1 MKKVFHQKPIN
12 HRSNTLMMMDW
23 LVALTV
29 GLLGFWAVE
38 FYDLDFVPAYKEVW
52 WVLPISIAS
61 LFIVTN
67 LSVGLYDIKLRDSHV
82 GIFRR
87 CLVSG
92 AMTFTIFEIV
102 VFNIFTSSEILPLLF
117 AAYILLIVT
126 LVFTIRYLANTFEM
140 FGITKKR
147 VVVIGAGERASII
160 EKRMRRESDR
170 RGFSLIGFIPL
181 DSDKE
186 DELKRENIIKL
197 ESLDDL
203 HEFVQENQIDEIVI
217 APDERRGSL
226 PLESL
231 FDCKM
236 GGVVV
241 KDILDFIEEET
252 GQVAVNLIYPSWVI
266 YSNGFQSRHYIRVAA
281 DYVFN
286 VILAVFVFLL
296 TWPILLITMALIYLE
311 DGRKKGG
318 TIFYKQTRV
327 GMDGH
332 LFEIIKFRSMR
343 QDAEKD
349 GAQWAQKTDDR
360 VTKIGNAL
368 RKYRIDELPQL
379 FNVFKGEMG
388 FVGPRPERPE
398 FVKELIKEIPYYNHR
413 HNVKPG
419 LTGWAQLNYP
429 YGSSVN
435 DSLEK
440 LKFDLYYIK
449 RRSILLD
456 LLILVRTIEIIL
468 FGKGR

>member
-1 MKKVFHQKPIN
+1 MKKVFRQKTIN
-12 HRSNTLMMMDW
+12 HRSNTLMIMDW
-23 LVALTV
+23 LIATMLGVAAFFVISQFKQFTMPTHEHAWWILPV
-29 GLLGFWAVE
+29 AVACLLN
-38 FYDLDFVPAYKEVW
+38 
-52 WVLPISIAS
+52 I
-61 LFIVTN
+61 TN
-67 LSVGLYDIKLRDSHV
+67 LSVGLYDIKLRDSNI
-82 GIFRR
+82 GLYRR

-92 AMTFTIFEIV
+92 AITFCVFEIF
-102 VFNIFTSSEILPLLF
+102 VFNVAKNLEIAPIILASFLIFTVT
-117 AAYILLIVT
+117 IV
-126 LVFTIRYLANTFEM
+126 FIIRYMANTFEM

-147 VVVIGAGERASII
+147 VIVIGSGERASII
-160 EKRMRRESDR
+160 EKRMRREADR
-170 RGFSLIGFIPL
+170 RGFTLIGFIKLPT
-181 DSDKE
+181 DKE
-186 DELKRENIIKL
+186 DELKQENIVDIGPL
-197 ESLDDL
+197 ENLE
-203 HEFVQENQIDEIVI
+203 EFVRANNIDEIVI

-226 PLESL
+226 PLEAL

-236 GGVVV
+236 MGVVV

-266 YSNGFQSRHYIRVAA
+266 YSNGFQSRHYIRVAL
-281 DYVFN
+281 DYTLN
-286 VILAVFVFLL
+286 VFLAL
-296 TWPILLITMALIYLE
+296 IVFAFTWPIILITAVLIFIE
-311 DGRKKGG
+311 DGHKKGG
-318 TIFYKQTRV
+318 TIFYRQTRV
-327 GMDGH
+327 GMDGN
-332 LFEIIKFRSMR
+332 LFDIIKFRSMR

-349 GAQWAQKTDDR
+349 GAQWATKSDSR
-360 VTKIGNAL
+360 VTRIGGFL
-368 RKYRIDELPQL
+368 RKYRVDELPQL
-379 FNVFKGEMG
+379 FNVFKGEMD

-456 LLILVRTIEIIL
+456 LLILVRTIEIVL

>member
-12 HRSNTLMMMDW
+12 QRSNTLMIMDW
-23 LVALTV
+23 VIGLVV
-29 GLLGFWAVE
+29 GIAVFIGLEEFWSE
-38 FYDLDFVPAYKEVW
+38 YLPAYKELW

-61 LFIVTN
+61 LFNVTN
-67 LSVGLYDIKLRDSHV
+67 LSVGLYDIKLRDSHI
-82 GIFRR
+82 GLFRR

-92 AMTFTIFEIV
+92 AMTFAVFQLV
-102 VFNIFTSSEILPLLF
+102 VFNIFSTSALHPSIL
-117 AAYILLIVT
+117 AAYIFSIAI
-126 LVFTIRYLANTFEM
+126 LVFTVRYLASTFEM

-147 VVVIGAGERASII
+147 VIVIGAGERASII

-170 RGFSLIGFIPL
+170 RGFTLIGFIPL
-181 DSDKE
+181 ASDKQ
-186 DELKRENIIKL
+186 DELKRENVLPAKTI
-197 ESLDDL
+197 DDL
-203 HEFVQENQIDEIVI
+203 EVFISENEIDEIVI

-236 GGVVV
+236 AGVVV

-281 DYVFN
+281 DYMLNVF
-286 VILAVFVFLL
+286 LASIVFLL
-296 TWPILLITMALIYLE
+296 TWPILIITALLIYIE
-311 DGRKKGG
+311 DGHKKGG
-318 TIFYKQTRV
+318 TILYKQTRV
-327 GMDGH
+327 GMDGQ
-332 LFEIIKFRSMR
+332 LFEILKFRSMR

-349 GAQWAQKTDDR
+349 GAQWAQKVDSR
-360 VTKIGNAL
+360 VTRIGNAL

-456 LLILVRTIEIIL
+456 LLILVRTFEIIL

>member
-1 MKKVFHQKPIN
+1 MV
-12 HRSNTLMMMDW
+12 MDW
-23 LVALTV
+23 LVAT
-29 GLLGFWAVE
+29 LLGVSAFLLFSQFDNFAMPEHQHAWWI
-38 FYDLDFVPAYKEVW
+38 LPAA
-52 WVLPISIAS
+52 IAC
-61 LFIVTN
+61 LLNITN
-67 LSVGLYDIKLRDSHV
+67 LSVGLYDIKLRDSNI
-82 GIFRR
+82 GLYRR

-92 AMTFTIFEIV
+92 AISFCVFEIF
-102 VFNIFTSSEILPLLF
+102 VFNLIKDVEIAPIPFACFLL
-117 AAYILLIVT
+117 AIVT
-126 LVFTIRYLANTFEM
+126 IVFVIRYMANTFEM

-147 VVVIGAGERASII
+147 VIVIGSGERASII
-160 EKRMRRESDR
+160 EKRMRREADR
-170 RGFSLIGFIPL
+170 RGFTLIGFIRL
-181 DSDKE
+181 SSDKE
-186 DELKRENIIKL
+186 DELKQENILDIGSLDNLESYVREN
-197 ESLDDL
+197 
-203 HEFVQENQIDEIVI
+203 NIDEIVI

-236 GGVVV
+236 MGVVV

-266 YSNGFQSRHYIRVAA
+266 YSNGFQSRHYIRVAL
-281 DYVFN
+281 DYTLN
-286 VILAVFVFLL
+286 VFLAL
-296 TWPILLITMALIYLE
+296 IVFAFTWPIILVTALLIYIE
-311 DGRKKGG
+311 DGHKKGG

-327 GMDGH
+327 GMDGN

-343 QDAEKD
+343 TDAEKD
-349 GAQWAQKTDDR
+349 GAQWASKSDSR
-360 VTKIGNAL
+360 VTRIGHAL

-379 FNVFKGEMG
+379 FNVFKGEMD

-456 LLILVRTIEIIL
+456 LLILVRTIEIVL

>member
-1 MKKVFHQKPIN
+1 MI
-12 HRSNTLMMMDW
+12 MDW
-23 LVALTV
+23 SIGLIVGIGLFIALEE
-29 GLLGFWAVE
+29 FWSQ
-38 FYDLDFVPAYKEVW
+38 YLPAYKEMW

-61 LFIVTN
+61 LFNVTN
-67 LSVGLYDIKLRDSHV
+67 LSVGLYDIKLRDSNV

-92 AMTFTIFEIV
+92 AMTFAVFQLI
-102 VFNIFTSSEILPLLF
+102 VFNIFATSALHPSIL
-117 AAYILLIVT
+117 AVYILAIAILT
-126 LVFTIRYLANTFEM
+126 FTVRYLANSLEM

-170 RGFSLIGFIPL
+170 RGFTLIGFIPL
-181 DSDKE
+181 HSDKK
-186 DELKRENIIKL
+186 DELKRENVLPAETIDEL
-197 ESLDDL
+197 E
-203 HEFVQENQIDEIVI
+203 EFIRENEIDEIVI

-236 GGVVV
+236 AGVVV

-281 DYVFN
+281 DYMLNVF
-286 VILAVFVFLL
+286 LASIVLLL
-296 TWPILLITMALIYLE
+296 TWPVILITAMLIWLE

-318 TIFYKQTRV
+318 TILYKQTRV
-327 GMDGH
+327 GMDGQ
-332 LFEIIKFRSMR
+332 LFEILKFRSMR

-349 GAQWAQKTDDR
+349 GAQWAQKVDNR
-360 VTKIGNAL
+360 VTKIGHAL

>member
-1 MKKVFHQKPIN
+1 
-12 HRSNTLMMMDW
+12 MDW
-23 LVALTV
+23 LVAMCV
-29 GLLGFWAVE
+29 GMAGFWALMV
-38 FYDLDFVPAYKEVW
+38 FDPTALPSYAQVW
-52 WVLPISIAS
+52 WVLPLSIAS
-61 LFIVTN
+61 LFNVTN
-67 LSVGLYDIKLRDSHV
+67 LSVGLYDIKLRDSNV
-82 GIFRR
+82 GILRR

-92 AMTFTIFEIV
+92 AMTFAIFEIV
-102 VFNIFTSSEILPLLF
+102 VFNIFKTSEVLPLFF
-117 AAYILLIVT
+117 AGYIFLVVI
-126 LVFTIRYLANTFEM
+126 LVFGIRYLANTFEM

-181 DSDKE
+181 ESDKE
-186 DELKRENIIKL
+186 NELKRENIITL
-197 ESLDDL
+197 ESLDEL
-203 HEFVQENQIDEIVI
+203 ENFVFEKEIDEIVI

-236 GGVVV
+236 SGVVV

-266 YSNGFQSRHYIRVAA
+266 YSNGFQSRHYIRVTA
-281 DYVFN
+281 DYILNVF
-286 VILAVFVFLL
+286 LAVFVLAL
-296 TWPILLITMALIYLE
+296 TWPLILLTMLFIYME

-327 GMDGH
+327 GMDGR

-349 GAQWAQKTDDR
+349 GAQWAQKVDDR
-360 VTKIGNAL
+360 VTKIGNML

-456 LLILVRTIEIIL
+456 LVILVRTIEIIL

>member
-1 MKKVFHQKPIN
+1 
-12 HRSNTLMMMDW
+12 MDW
-23 LVALTV
+23 LVGLTI
-29 GLLGFWAVE
+29 GLIGFWAIAN
-38 FYDLDFVPAYKEVW
+38 YTPDFLPAYKEVW

-61 LFIVTN
+61 VIVVTN
-67 LSVGLYDIKLRDSHV
+67 LSVGLYDIKLRDSHIGV
-82 GIFRR
+82 FRR
-87 CLVSG
+87 CLVSV
-92 AMTFTIFEIV
+92 AITFTIFEIV
-102 VFNIFTSSEILPLLF
+102 IFNIFSDSEVLPLIF
-117 AAYILLIVT
+117 AGYMLLVAIVT
-126 LVFTIRYLANTFEM
+126 FSVRYMANSFEM

-170 RGFSLIGFIPL
+170 RGFHLIGFIPL
-181 DSDKE
+181 ESDE
-186 DELKRENIIKL
+186 RDALKRENIINL
-197 ESLDDL
+197 ETLDNL
-203 HEFVQENQIDEIVI
+203 QEFIAENQVDEIVI

-236 GGVVV
+236 AGVVV

-281 DYVFN
+281 DYVLN
-286 VILAVFVFLL
+286 VILAVFVFAL
-296 TWPILLITMALIYLE
+296 TWPIVLITMLLIYIE
-311 DGRKKGG
+311 DGHKKGG

-327 GMDGH
+327 GMDGR
-332 LFEIIKFRSMR
+332 LFEIVKFRSMR

-349 GAQWAQKTDDR
+349 GAQWAKQTDDR
-360 VTKIGNAL
+360 VTRIGNAL

-379 FNVFKGEMG
+379 INVFKGEMG

-456 LLILVRTIEIIL
+456 LLILVRTIEIVL

>member
-1 MKKVFHQKPIN
+1 MKKVFHQKTIN
-12 HRSNTLMMMDW
+12 HRSNTLMVLDVLMATMLGMVAFFVVSKNSLTMPVYDHAWW
-23 LVALTV
+23 LMPLSTAL
-29 GLLGFWAVE
+29 LLN
-38 FYDLDFVPAYKEVW
+38 
-52 WVLPISIAS
+52 I
-61 LFIVTN
+61 TN
-67 LSVGLYDIKLRDSHV
+67 LSVGLYDVKLRDSNI
-82 GIFRR
+82 GLYRR

-92 AMTFTIFEIV
+92 AMTFCIFEIL
-102 VFNIFTSSEILPLLF
+102 VFNAFQKLEIAPIAFALFLLATVSVIFISRF
-117 AAYILLIVT
+117 M
-126 LVFTIRYLANTFEM
+126 ANTFEM

-147 VVVIGAGERASII
+147 VIVIGSGERASII
-160 EKRMRRESDR
+160 EKRMRREADR
-170 RGFSLIGFIPL
+170 RGFKLVGFIKL
-181 DSDKE
+181 NTDKE
-186 DELKRENIIKL
+186 DQLRNENIL
-197 ESLDDL
+197 EIGSLDNL
-203 HEFVQENQIDEIVI
+203 QAYVAENRIDEIVI

-236 GGVVV
+236 TGVVV

-266 YSNGFQSRHYIRVAA
+266 YSNGFQSRHYIRVAL
-281 DYVFN
+281 DYTLN
-286 VILAVFVFLL
+286 VVLAVLVFLF
-296 TWPILLITMALIYLE
+296 TWPIILVTSLLIYIE
-311 DGRKKGG
+311 DGHKKGG

-327 GMDGH
+327 GMDGN

-349 GAQWAQKTDDR
+349 GAQWATKSDNR
-360 VTKIGNAL
+360 VTKIGAAL

-379 FNVFKGEMG
+379 FNVFKGEMD

>member
-1 MKKVFHQKPIN
+1 LKKVFHQKTIN
-12 HRSNTLMMMDW
+12 HRSNTLMVMDW
-23 LVALTV
+23 LVATM
-29 GLLGFWAVE
+29 LGVAAFFVMTQMENAV
-38 FYDLDFVPAYKEVW
+38 VPNHDHAW
-52 WVLPISIAS
+52 WILPVSIAC
-61 LFIVTN
+61 LLNITN
-67 LSVGLYDIKLRDSHV
+67 LSVGLYDIKLRDSNI
-82 GIFRR
+82 GLYRR

-92 AMTFTIFEIV
+92 AISFCVFEIL
-102 VFNIFTSSEILPLLF
+102 VFNFVKSLEITPIIF
-117 AAYILLIVT
+117 AAFLLAVVT
-126 LVFTIRYLANTFEM
+126 LVFVIRYMANTFEM

-147 VVVIGAGERASII
+147 VIVIGSGERASII
-160 EKRMRRESDR
+160 EKRMRREADR
-170 RGFSLIGFIPL
+170 RGFTLIGFIKL
-181 DSDKE
+181 ESDKE
-186 DELKRENIIKL
+186 DELKQENILDIGSLDNLQEFVREN
-197 ESLDDL
+197 
-203 HEFVQENQIDEIVI
+203 NIDEIVI

-226 PLESL
+226 PLEEL
-231 FDCKM
+231 FDIKM
-236 GGVVV
+236 TGVVV

-266 YSNGFQSRHYIRVAA
+266 YSNGFQSRHYIRVAM
-281 DYVFN
+281 DYTLN
-286 VILAVFVFLL
+286 VFLAFIVFAL
-296 TWPILLITMALIYLE
+296 TWPIILITALLIFIE
-311 DGRKKGG
+311 DGHKKGG

-327 GMDGH
+327 GMDGN

-349 GAQWAQKTDDR
+349 GAQWAQKVDSR
-360 VTKIGNAL
+360 VTRIGHAL

-379 FNVFKGEMG
+379 FNVFKGEMD

-456 LLILVRTIEIIL
+456 LLILVRTIEIVL

>member
-1 MKKVFHQKPIN
+1 MKKVFRQKTIN
-12 HRSNTLMMMDW
+12 HRSNTLMIMDW
-23 LVALTV
+23 LIATMLGVAAFFVISQFKQFTMPMHEHAWWILPV
-29 GLLGFWAVE
+29 AVACLLN
-38 FYDLDFVPAYKEVW
+38 
-52 WVLPISIAS
+52 I
-61 LFIVTN
+61 TN
-67 LSVGLYDIKLRDSHV
+67 LSVGLYDIKLRDSNI
-82 GIFRR
+82 GLYRR

-92 AMTFTIFEIV
+92 AITFCVFEIF
-102 VFNIFTSSEILPLLF
+102 VFNVAKNLEIAPIILASFLIFTVT
-117 AAYILLIVT
+117 IV
-126 LVFTIRYLANTFEM
+126 FIIRYMANTFEM

-147 VVVIGAGERASII
+147 VIVIGSGERASII
-160 EKRMRRESDR
+160 EKRMRREADR
-170 RGFSLIGFIPL
+170 RGFTLIGFIKLPT
-181 DSDKE
+181 DKE
-186 DELKRENIIKL
+186 DELKQENIVDIGPL
-197 ESLDDL
+197 ENLE
-203 HEFVQENQIDEIVI
+203 EFVRANNIDEIVI

-226 PLESL
+226 PLEAL

-236 GGVVV
+236 MGVVV

-266 YSNGFQSRHYIRVAA
+266 YSNGFQSRHYIRVAL
-281 DYVFN
+281 DYTLN
-286 VILAVFVFLL
+286 VFLAL
-296 TWPILLITMALIYLE
+296 IVFAFTWPIILITAVLIFIE
-311 DGRKKGG
+311 DGHKKGG
-318 TIFYKQTRV
+318 TIFYRQTRV
-327 GMDGH
+327 GMDGN
-332 LFEIIKFRSMR
+332 LFDIIKFRSMR

-349 GAQWAQKTDDR
+349 GAQWATKSDSR
-360 VTKIGNAL
+360 VTRIGGFL
-368 RKYRIDELPQL
+368 RKYRVDELPQL
-379 FNVFKGEMG
+379 FNVFKGEMD

-456 LLILVRTIEIIL
+456 LLILVRTIEIVL

>member
-12 HRSNTLMMMDW
+12 RRSNTLMIMDW
-23 LVALTV
+23 IIALA
-29 GLLGFWAVE
+29 LGMVMFWAIGL
-38 FYDLDFVPAYKEVW
+38 YDPTFMPAYAQVW
-52 WVLPISIAS
+52 WVLPIAIAS
-61 LFIVTN
+61 VFNVTN
-67 LSVGLYDIKLRDSHV
+67 LSVGLYDVKLRDSNV
-82 GIFRR
+82 GLFRR
-87 CLVSG
+87 ALVSG
-92 AMTFTIFEIV
+92 AITFTIFEII
-102 VFNIFTSSEILPLLF
+102 VFNIFADSEILPLLF
-117 AAYILLIVT
+117 AGYIFVIVIF
-126 LVFTIRYLANTFEM
+126 VFTVRYFANTFEM

-147 VVVIGAGERASII
+147 VIVIGAGERASII

-170 RGFSLIGFIPL
+170 RGFTLLGFVPL
-181 DSDKE
+181 HSDKE
-186 DELKRENIIKL
+186 DELKRENILNDIDLDKL
-197 ESLDDL
+197 D
-203 HEFVQENQIDEIVI
+203 EFVQANKIDEIVI

-236 GGVVV
+236 SGVVV

-286 VILAVFVFLL
+286 VILATFVFAL
-296 TWPILLITMALIYLE
+296 TWPIILLTMLFIYME

-349 GAQWAQKTDDR
+349 GAQWAQKSDDR
-360 VTKIGNAL
+360 ITKIGNFI

-379 FNVFKGEMG
+379 FNVFRGEMG

-456 LLILVRTIEIIL
+456 LLILVRTIEIVL

>member
-1 MKKVFHQKPIN
+1 MKKVFHQKTIN
-12 HRSNTLMMMDW
+12 HRSNTLMLMDW
-23 LVALTV
+23 LVATMLGVAAFFILSHFKQLIIPSHEHAWWILPVTIAT
-29 GLLGFWAVE
+29 LLN
-38 FYDLDFVPAYKEVW
+38 
-52 WVLPISIAS
+52 
-61 LFIVTN
+61 VTN
-67 LSVGLYDIKLRDSHV
+67 LSVGLYDIKLRDSNI
-82 GIFRR
+82 GIYRR

-92 AMTFTIFEIV
+92 AITFCVYEIFI
-102 VFNIFTSSEILPLLF
+102 FNLFKTLELTPIAF
-117 AAYILLIVT
+117 AAFLLVVVT
-126 LVFTIRYLANTFEM
+126 LVFMIRYMANTFEM

-147 VVVIGAGERASII
+147 VIVIGSGERASII
-160 EKRMRRESDR
+160 EKRMRREADR
-170 RGFSLIGFIPL
+170 RGFTLIGFIKL
-181 DSDKE
+181 ESDKE
-186 DELKRENIIKL
+186 DELKQENILDIG
-197 ESLDDL
+197 SLDNL
-203 HEFVQENQIDEIVI
+203 QEYVSENNIDEIVI

-226 PLESL
+226 PLEAL
-231 FDCKM
+231 FDIKM
-236 GGVVV
+236 TGVVV

-266 YSNGFQSRHYIRVAA
+266 YSNGFQSRHYIRVAM
-281 DYVFN
+281 DYTLNVLLACIVF
-286 VILAVFVFLL
+286 AL
-296 TWPILLITMALIYLE
+296 TWPIILITALLIYIE
-311 DGRKKGG
+311 DGHKKGG

-327 GMDGH
+327 GMDGN

-349 GAQWAQKTDDR
+349 GAQWAQKVDSR
-360 VTKIGNAL
+360 VTRIGHAL

-379 FNVFKGEMG
+379 FNVFKGEMD

-456 LLILVRTIEIIL
+456 LLILVRTIEIVL